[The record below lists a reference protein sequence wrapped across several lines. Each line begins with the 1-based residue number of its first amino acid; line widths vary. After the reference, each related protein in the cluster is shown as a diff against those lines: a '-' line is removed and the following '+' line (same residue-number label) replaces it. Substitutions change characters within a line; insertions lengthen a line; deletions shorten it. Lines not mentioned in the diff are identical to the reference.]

1 MKVAV
6 MKKAAGQAAFESQWR
21 KAGGTYIAT
30 RRACMN
36 LALQ

>member
-1 MKVAV
+1 
-6 MKKAAGQAAFESQWR
+6 MKKPPW
-21 KAGGTYIAT
+21 GGFLATDWTGGYIAT